1 MPLLQSTQNRKRLE
15 HEWRK
20 HQYHKTHKALEDW
33 SKKVKNDTIA
43 RAHKTIEEIGARR
56 KMLLLQSNR
65 KLDQED
71 KRVLLSQST
80 TSEWGSTTKRKIAL
94 TILLLSSYI

>member
-1 MPLLQSTQNRKRLE
+1 
-15 HEWRK
+15 
-20 HQYHKTHKALEDW
+20 
-33 SKKVKNDTIA
+33 
-43 RAHKTIEEIGARR
+43 
-56 KMLLLQSNR
+56 MLLLQSNR